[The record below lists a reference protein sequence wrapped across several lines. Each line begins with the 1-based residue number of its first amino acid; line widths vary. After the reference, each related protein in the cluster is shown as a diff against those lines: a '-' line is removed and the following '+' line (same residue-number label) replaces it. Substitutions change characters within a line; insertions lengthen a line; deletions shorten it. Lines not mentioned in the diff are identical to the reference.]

1 MRVIARSLGVAFIA
15 LLGAIGLAVAWTTT
29 TAVQLLAT
37 TALIMGGSDHPLVG
51 PKDSPSFVT
60 DYLDNAVTLYINPS
74 ADAGNG
80 TAGSVDSVVAVY
92 TPAEF
97 FPVFGSM
104 PFNQS
109 VEIGRQNLHACL
121 AGSGDCVYNDDPLV
135 DPNVPVAY
143 PPAVDDDLA
152 VYGYSQSAVVA
163 SLVKQDLIDNYVP
176 GHTASFIMV
185 ANAMRPNGGVLMRG
199 IMLPSIPFF
208 GITFYGAT
216 PTDSEVLDDN
226 GTPDDATDDTYAYPT
241 VDYAQQYDGLGGDFP
256 FRPFNLLATINA
268 LAGYALLHGGIDN
281 KPSSDALF
289 QGKHGDTSYYM
300 FPTELVPILMP
311 LQMVGVPKPIL
322 SFFDEF
328 ARVLIEDAY
337 LRDVNPGVPTA
348 ASLLPF
354 GNPITLALK
363 LLAAIPVAIDN
374 ALEDLGVGRALGTT
388 ASGPFGVGG
397 PPLPAPPEALTTTT
411 VSTLAETTGVVGDT
425 TDNTAE
431 TGEPQALSL
440 GSEETEEPTT
450 EPGPAE
456 EPTETAT
463 VEPETPITEELETTT
478 QEPNETPSAT
488 DPDRPEVRG
497 PIEFDSPQ
505 PQPNSP
511 STDPDDAN
519 GTGATPDPE
528 PAAENENDDVDAA
541 A

>member
-1 MRVIARSLGVAFIA
+1 MRVIARSMCVAFIA
-15 LLGAIGLAVAWTTT
+15 FLGVVGLAVAWTTT

-37 TALIMGGSDHPLVG
+37 TALIMGGTDHPLIG

-60 DYLDNAVTLYINPS
+60 DYLDKAVTLYINPS
-74 ADAGNG
+74 ATAGNG
-80 TAGSVDSVVAVY
+80 TAGSVDKVVPVY
-92 TPAEF
+92 TPEEF
-97 FPVFGSM
+97 FPVYGSL

-109 VEIGRQNLHACL
+109 VEIGRQNLHTCL
-121 AGSGDCVYNDDPLV
+121 AGSVDCIYNQDPLV
-135 DPNVPVAY
+135 DPDVPVAY
-143 PPAVDDDLA
+143 PPAVDDDL
-152 VYGYSQSAVVA
+152 VVFGYSQSAVVA
-163 SLVKQDLIDNYVP
+163 SLVKQDLIDNYVA
-176 GHTASFIMV
+176 GDQKSFLFV
-185 ANAMRPNGGVLMRG
+185 ANPMRGNGGILMRG

-226 GTPDDATDDTYAYPT
+226 GTPDDPTDDTYAYPSA
-241 VDYAQQYDGLGGDFP
+241 DYVQQYDGLGGDFP
-256 FRPFNLLATINA
+256 FRPLNLFATINA
-268 LAGYALLHGGIDN
+268 LAGYALLHGGVVN
-281 KPSSDALF
+281 KPSSEALF
-289 QGKHGDTSYYM
+289 QGKHGDTSFYM

-311 LQMVGVPKPIL
+311 LAMIGVPKPIL

-354 GNPITLALK
+354 GNPITLVLK

-397 PPLPAPPEALTTTT
+397 PPLPAPPESLTTT
-411 VSTLAETTGVVGDT
+411 VSTLAETTEVVGDDV
-425 TDNTAE
+425 DNTVE
-431 TGEPQALSL
+431 SGEPQALSF

-450 EPGPAE
+450 EPEPTV

-463 VEPETPITEELETTT
+463 VEPEPPVVEETETTT
-478 QEPNETPSAT
+478 PEPNETPSAT

-497 PIEFDSPQ
+497 PIEFDSPE

-511 STDPDDAN
+511 STDPDDTVGG
-519 GTGATPDPE
+519 GTTPDPE
-528 PAAENENDDVDAA
+528 PPAESENDDADAA

>member
-37 TALIMGGSDHPLVG
+37 TALIMGGTDHPLVG

-60 DYLDNAVTLYINPS
+60 DYLDNAVSLYINPS

-80 TAGSVDSVVAVY
+80 TAGSVDNVVPVY
-92 TPAEF
+92 TPEEF
-97 FPVFGSM
+97 FPVYGSL

-109 VEIGRQNLHACL
+109 VEIGRQNLHTCL
-121 AGSGDCVYNDDPLV
+121 SGSAACVYNDDPLV
-135 DPNVPVAY
+135 DPNVPVTY
-143 PPAVDDDLA
+143 PPAVDDDL
-152 VYGYSQSAVVA
+152 VVFGYSQSAVVA
-163 SLVKQDLIDNYVP
+163 SLVKQDLIDNYVA
-176 GHTASFIMV
+176 GDQKSFLLV
-185 ANAMRPNGGVLMRG
+185 ANPMRGNGGILMRG

-226 GTPDDATDDTYAYPT
+226 GTPDDPTDDTYAYPT
-241 VDYAQQYDGLGGDFP
+241 ADYVQQYDGLGGDFP
-256 FRPFNLLATINA
+256 FRPFNLLATFNA
-268 LAGYALLHGGIDN
+268 LAGYALLHGDVVN
-281 KPSSDALF
+281 QPSSDALF

-337 LRDVNPGVPTA
+337 LRDVNPGVATA

-354 GNPITLALK
+354 GDPIALALK

-397 PPLPAPPEALTTTT
+397 PPLPAPPSALTTT
-411 VSTLAETTGVVGDT
+411 VSTLAETTEIVGD
-425 TDNTAE
+425 DVE
-431 TGEPQALSL
+431 SVEPQALSL
-440 GSEETEEPTT
+440 GSEDTEEPTT
-450 EPGPAE
+450 EPEPTA

-463 VEPETPITEELETTT
+463 VEPETPTTEELETTT
-478 QEPNETPSAT
+478 PEPNETPSAT

-511 STDPDDAN
+511 STDPDDAD
-519 GTGATPDPE
+519 GIGATPEPE
-528 PAAENENDDVDAA
+528 PAAESEHDDADAA

>member
-1 MRVIARSLGVAFIA
+1 MRVIARSLVVAFIA
-15 LLGAIGLAVAWTTT
+15 LLGTIGLAVAWTTT
-29 TAVQLLAT
+29 TAIQLLAT
-37 TALIMGGSDHPLVG
+37 TALIMGGTDHPLVG

-60 DYLDNAVTLYINPS
+60 DYLDKAVTLYIDPS
-74 ADAGNG
+74 AAAGNG
-80 TAGSVDSVVAVY
+80 TAGSVDKVVAVY
-92 TPAEF
+92 TPEEF
-97 FPVFGSM
+97 FPLFGSL

-109 VEIGRQNLHACL
+109 VEIGRQNLHTCL
-121 AGSGDCVYNDDPLV
+121 DGSDDCINNEDPLV

-143 PPAVDDDLA
+143 PPAVDDDL
-152 VYGYSQSAVVA
+152 VVFGYSQSAVVA

-176 GHTASFIMV
+176 GHQTSFVMA
-185 ANAMRPNGGVLMRG
+185 ANPMRPNGGVLMRG
-199 IMLPSIPFF
+199 IMIPSIPFF

-226 GTPDDATDDTYAYPT
+226 GTPDDPTDDTYAYPT

-256 FRPFNLLATINA
+256 YRPFNLLATFNA
-268 LAGYALLHGGIDN
+268 LAGYALLHGGVVN

-300 FPTELVPILMP
+300 FPTELVPVLMP
-311 LQMVGVPKPIL
+311 LQMIGVPKPIL

-337 LRDVNPGVPTA
+337 LRDVNPGVATA

-374 ALEDLGVGRALGTT
+374 VLEDLGVGRALGTT

-397 PPLPAPPEALTTTT
+397 PPLPEPPTALNTTT
-411 VSTLAETTGVVGDT
+411 VSTLAESTEVVE
-425 TDNTAE
+425 DNVE
-431 TGEPQALSL
+431 SVEPEALSL
-440 GSEETEEPTT
+440 GSEDTQEPTT
-450 EPGPAE
+450 EPEPTA
-456 EPTETAT
+456 EPTEEPGP
-463 VEPETPITEELETTT
+463 VEPETPKTEEVETTT
-478 QEPNETPSAT
+478 PEPNETPSAT

-497 PIEFDSPQ
+497 PIEFDSQQ

-511 STDPDDAN
+511 SNDPDNAN
-519 GTGATPDPE
+519 DTDTTPEPE
-528 PAAENENDDVDAA
+528 PAAESENDDADAA